1 MLRFTIA
8 RLSYVA
14 ARLWPTFRNT
24 SLCYHRSSFTF
35 FRQTVANPFQRF
47 LRTAALLL
55 LFVFVPCV
63 GAQQNPSTDSDF
75 AALFEAAT
83 AARDANRTADAIS
96 LYRRALSLKPDWAE
110 GWWYLG
116 VLLYDSDQFRDAIPA
131 FQKVLKLAPGAPGA
145 STFLGLCEFEIAD
158 YGAALQHLETGYAN
172 DPRDDPQLN
181 RVAAYHLVL
190 LLNRAGRFDRAAEI
204 LSQHLSRGSASEQ
217 TTFAFGL
224 TALHVPLLPAEVDRS
239 KDSLIQAVGRA
250 ALAAAQGQAANAVD
264 TFPSL
269 LEEYSDIPFLHSAY
283 ASALENAGHTSEA
296 AAQSQLE
303 GKLHPDTSAS
313 NIKALYANTSARGT
327 AASAAADA
335 NWQLALQ
342 LFSAQRFAEAI
353 PALKATITQQPNFG
367 TAWAMLGVAEFER
380 QDYDNALLHL
390 QKGAVLGLGGSSDSV
405 RLARYRLALL
415 LIHAGQFDQANPLLL
430 PEAEGNPMA
439 RQIQFALGLAL
450 LRKHLFPQDVP
461 LADQPLVQSAGEISV
476 LLHNS
481 KYDAAFPKLQ
491 QLIQSHPN
499 AAMLHYVYGV
509 SLASFSRYEEA
520 LTQFT
525 EESRI
530 STQSQLP
537 YIQRAFVE
545 LQLRRPADA
554 LVSSQRAVQ
563 LAPRSAEAHYVLGRS
578 LLDSA
583 KYAEAAKELEA
594 AATINPGS
602 PEIHFNLAKV
612 FVKLNRPEEAAR
624 ERTQFAQLNA
634 EIEKQ
639 RSQHG
644 SQAYGAAHTASEL
657 SQGAPTAP
665 PSSTPQP

>member
-1 MLRFTIA
+1 
-8 RLSYVA
+8 VA
-14 ARLWPTFRNT
+14 
-24 SLCYHRSSFTF
+24 S
-35 FRQTVANPFQRF
+35 PFQRF
-47 LRTAALLL
+47 LPTAALLL
-55 LFVFVPCV
+55 LFVTAPCV
-63 GAQQNPSTDSDF
+63 GAPQNPSTDSDF
-75 AALFEAAT
+75 ASLSEAAT
-83 AARDANRTADAIS
+83 AARDANRTADAVF
-96 LYRRALSLKPDWAE
+96 LYRRALDLKPDWAE
-110 GWWYLG
+110 GRWYLG

-131 FQKVLKLAPGAPGA
+131 FQKVVALAPGARGA
-145 STFLGLCEFEIAD
+145 LTFLGLCEFETAD
-158 YGAALQHLETGYAN
+158 YDAALQHLETGYAN
-172 DPRDDPQLN
+172 DPHDDPQLN

-190 LLNRAGRFDRAAEI
+190 LLNRAGRFDRAAGI
-204 LSQHLSRGSASEQ
+204 LSQDLSNGSASEQ

-250 ALAAAQGQAANAVD
+250 RLSTAQGQAAGAVD

-269 LEEYSDIPFLHSAY
+269 LKEYPDIPFLHSAY
-283 ASALENAGHTSEA
+283 ASALQTAGRTSEA

-303 GKLHPDTSAS
+303 GKLYPDTQAS
-313 NIKALYANTSARGT
+313 NIKALYANTSVRGT
-327 AASAAADA
+327 AATSASADA

-353 PALKATITQQPNFG
+353 PALKATITQQANFG
-367 TAWAMLGVAEFER
+367 TAWAMLGMAEFE
-380 QDYDNALLHL
+380 QKDYDNALLHL
-390 QKGAVLGLGGSSDSV
+390 QKGAALGLGGSSDSV
-405 RLARYRLALL
+405 RLARYHLALL

-439 RQIQFALGLAL
+439 AQIQFALGLAL

-461 LADQPLVQSAGEISV
+461 PADQPLVQSAGEISL

-491 QLIQSHPN
+491 QLIPSHPD

-509 SLASFSRYEEA
+509 SLASLSRYEEA

-525 EESRI
+525 AESRI
-530 STQSQLP
+530 STQSELP

-563 LAPRSAEAHYVLGRS
+563 LAPRSAEAHYVFGRS

-583 KYAEAAKELEA
+583 KYAEAANELEA
-594 AATINPGS
+594 AAQINPGS

-612 FVKLNRPEEAAR
+612 YIKLNRPEEAAR
-624 ERTQFAQLNA
+624 ERTHFAQLNA

-657 SQGAPTAP
+657 SQGAPTP
-665 PSSTPQP
+665 PPLSAPQP